1 MYSEFYCEQKE
12 LLAVLEKRLEEVKSV
27 EITNETAAND
37 MIEEYQYLTN
47 YVKNIAKC
55 ANDIKGLSNEIL
67 TDYKNL
73 KDYLVSKQKQL
84 KGGKKCLV

>member
-12 LLAVLEKRLEEVKSV
+12 LLAVVEKRLDEIKSV
-27 EITNETAAND
+27 EITNETIAND

-73 KDYLVSKQKQL
+73 KDYLVTKQKQL
-84 KGGKKCLV
+84 KGDKKCLV